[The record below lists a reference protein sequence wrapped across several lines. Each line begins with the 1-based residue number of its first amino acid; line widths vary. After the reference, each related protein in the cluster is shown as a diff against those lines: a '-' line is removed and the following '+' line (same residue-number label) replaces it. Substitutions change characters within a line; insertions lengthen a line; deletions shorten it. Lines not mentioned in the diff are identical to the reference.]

1 MLLGDGFTYTIA
13 GLVYVKRCEN
23 LFKIL
28 ENRISPYCL
37 CRKLKTGKTAD
48 MLPLPVGL
56 EQLAQRQALLAKQER
71 GLG

>member
-1 MLLGDGFTYTIA
+1 MPLGTGLHTRSR

-56 EQLAQRQALLAKQER
+56 EQLAQRQALLAKQE
-71 GLG
+71 